1 MSKVRVRFAPS
12 PTGPLH
18 LGGVRTALYDYLF
31 AKNQGGEFILRI
43 EDTDTARYVEGAE
56 DYIMEALEWCG
67 IIPDESPKHGGKF
80 APYRQSERRDIYD
93 KHLAEILKT
102 DYAYLAF
109 DTPEELDEI
118 RKEYEQKGDVFAYN
132 YITRNRLKNSLTL
145 TKEEVERLLAENV
158 PYVVRFKMPIDRI
171 LNLEDII
178 RGKSSV
184 NTNTL
189 DDKVLVKND
198 GMPTYHFA
206 NIIDDH
212 EMEIT
217 HVIRGEEWLP
227 SLGLHYLLYE
237 AMGWERPQFAHLSLI
252 LKPEGKGKLSKRDGD
267 KFGFPVFPLNF
278 KDPETGNISK
288 GYREEGYLPNAFIN
302 MVALLGWSPANDR
315 EILTLEE
322 MVKEFDLHKVH
333 KAGARFSK
341 EKAEWFNHEYL
352 KQLSDEE
359 TLALFKGVEGIDLS
373 QFSDNK
379 LLKIISL
386 MKERATFIKDIYHDG
401 KFFFEAPVTYD
412 EKASKK
418 AWNDETGILMNDLAD
433 VLQTIENFEA
443 EILRKAIHDFAETK
457 ELGMGKVMMPLRLA
471 LVGELKGPDVPD
483 ILEILGSEESVSR
496 IKNAVNNIN

>member
-31 AKNQGGEFILRI
+31 AKNQGGEFVLRI

-118 RKEYEQKGDVFAYN
+118 RKEYEENGEVFAYN

-145 TKEEVERLLAENV
+145 SKDELERLLAENV

-373 QFSDNK
+373 QFNDEK

-386 MKERATFIKDIYHDG
+386 MKERATFIKDIYRDG

-496 IKNAVNNIN
+496 IKNAVNNIK

>member
-43 EDTDTARYVEGAE
+43 EDTDTARFVEGAE

-93 KHLAEILKT
+93 KHLVELLKT
-102 DYAYLAF
+102 DYAYIAF
-109 DTPEELDEI
+109 DTTEELDEV
-118 RKEYEQKGDVFAYN
+118 RKEFEQNGDVFAYDH
-132 YITRNRLKNSLTL
+132 ISRNRLKNSLTL
-145 TKEEVERLLAENV
+145 AKEEVQKLIDEKV
-158 PYVVRFKMPIDRI
+158 PYVVRFKMPVDRV

-206 NIIDDH
+206 NIVDDH
-212 EMEIT
+212 EMEIS

-237 AMGWERPQFAHLSLI
+237 AMGWERPEFAHLSLI

-278 KDPETGNISK
+278 TDVETRNVSK
-288 GYREEGYLPNAFIN
+288 GFREEGYLPEAFIN

-315 EILTLEE
+315 EVLTLEE
-322 MVKEFDLHKVH
+322 MAAEFDLNKVH
-333 KAGARFSK
+333 KAGARFNK
-341 EKAEWFNHEYL
+341 EKAEWFNSEYL
-352 KQLSDEE
+352 RAKSDEE
-359 TLALFKGVEGIDLS
+359 VRDLLKNADGIDLINC
-373 QFSDNK
+373 SDEK

-386 MKERATFIKDIYHDG
+386 MKERAVFVKDIYNDG
-401 KFFFEAPVTYD
+401 KFFFTSPTEYD
-412 EKASKK
+412 EKAVKK
-418 AWNDETGILMNDLAD
+418 SWNEAAAQVMNEFTLK
-433 VLQTIENFEA
+433 LQDSVFEP
-443 EILRKAIHDFAETK
+443 EILKQDIHDFAESK
-457 ELGMGKVMMPLRLA
+457 GLGMGKVMMPLRLA

-483 ILEILGSEESVSR
+483 IMQILGKEETIAR
-496 IKNAVNNIN
+496 IKNAVNNIQ

>member
-31 AKNQGGEFILRI
+31 AKNHGGEFILRI

-56 DYIMEALEWCG
+56 EYIMEALEWCG
-67 IIPDESPKHGGKF
+67 IVPDESPKHGGKF
-80 APYRQSERRDIYD
+80 APYRQSERRDIYE

-102 DYAYLAF
+102 DYAYIAF
-109 DTPEELDEI
+109 DTPEELDAVRNEF
-118 RKEYEQKGDVFAYN
+118 EANGEVFAYN
-132 YITRNRLKNSLTL
+132 YLTRNRLKNSLTL
-145 TKEEVERLLAENV
+145 SKEEVQRLIDEKV
-158 PYVVRFKMPIDRI
+158 PYVVRFKMPVDRV

-206 NIIDDH
+206 NIVDDH

-288 GYREEGYLPNAFIN
+288 GYREAGYLPEAFIN

-322 MVKEFDLHKVH
+322 MVQEFDLNKVH
-333 KAGARFSK
+333 KAGARFNK
-341 EKAEWFNHEYL
+341 EKAEWFNSEYL
-352 KQLSDEE
+352 RARTDEE
-359 TLALFKGVEGIDLS
+359 VLGLLKNVDEINLANS
-373 QFSDNK
+373 SDAQ

-386 MKERATFIKDIYHDG
+386 MKERATFAKDIYNEG
-401 KFFFEAPVTYD
+401 KFFFEAPTQYE
-412 EKASKK
+412 EKAVKK
-418 AWNDETGILMNDLAD
+418 AWNEAAAEVMNAFSLKLESADFETDDLKQ
-433 VLQTIENFEA
+433 L
-443 EILRKAIHDFAETK
+443 IHDFAESK
-457 ELGMGKVMMPLRLA
+457 GLGMGKVMMPLRLC

-483 ILEILGSEESVSR
+483 IMQILGKEETIAR
-496 IKNAVNNIN
+496 IKNAVNNIL

>member
-43 EDTDTARYVEGAE
+43 EDTDTARFVEGAE
-56 DYIMEALEWCG
+56 EYIMEALEWCG

-93 KHLAEILKT
+93 RHLAELLKT
-102 DYAYLAF
+102 DYAYIAF

-118 RKEYEQKGDVFAYN
+118 RNEFEKNGEVFAYN
-132 YITRNRLKNSLTL
+132 YVTRNRLKNSLTL
-145 TKEEVERLLAENV
+145 SKEEVQKLVDEKV
-158 PYVVRFKMPIDRI
+158 PYVVRFKMPVDRV

-206 NIIDDH
+206 NIVDDH
-212 EMEIT
+212 EMEIS

-237 AMGWERPQFAHLSLI
+237 AMGWEKPEFAHLSLI

-278 KDPETGNISK
+278 TDAETGVVSK
-288 GYREEGYLPNAFIN
+288 GYREEGYLPDAFIN

-315 EILTLEE
+315 EVLTLEE
-322 MVKEFDLHKVH
+322 MVAEFDLNKVH
-333 KAGARFSK
+333 KAGARFNK
-341 EKAEWFNHEYL
+341 EKAEWFNSEYL
-352 KQLSDEE
+352 RSKTDEE
-359 TLALFKGVEGIDLS
+359 VLALLKNVEGLNLANS
-373 QFSDNK
+373 SDAH
-379 LLKIISL
+379 LLQIISL
-386 MKERATFIKDIYHDG
+386 MKERAVFVRDIYNDG
-401 KFFFEAPVTYD
+401 KFFFEAPTQYD
-412 EKASKK
+412 EKAVKK
-418 AWNDETGILMNDLAD
+418 SWNEAAVEVMNEFSLK
-433 VLQTIENFEA
+433 LQDSVFESVA
-443 EILRKAIHDFAETK
+443 LKQDIHDFAETK
-457 ELGMGKVMMPLRLA
+457 SLGMGKVMMPLRLA

-483 ILEILGSEESVSR
+483 IMQILGKEETIAR
-496 IKNAVNNIN
+496 IKNAVNNIQ

>member
-43 EDTDTARYVEGAE
+43 EDTDTARFVEGAE

-93 KHLAEILKT
+93 MHLIELLKT
-102 DYAYLAF
+102 DYAYIAF
-109 DTPEELDEI
+109 DTTEELDEV
-118 RKEYEQKGDVFAYN
+118 RKEFEQNGEVFAYDH
-132 YITRNRLKNSLTL
+132 ISRNRLKNSLTL
-145 TKEEVERLLAENV
+145 SKEEVQKLVDEKV
-158 PYVVRFKMPIDRI
+158 PFVVRFKMPVDRV

-206 NIIDDH
+206 NIVDDH
-212 EMEIT
+212 EMEIS

-237 AMGWERPQFAHLSLI
+237 AMGWERPKFAHLSLI

-278 KDPETGNISK
+278 TDVETGNISK
-288 GYREEGYLPNAFIN
+288 GFREEGYLPEAFIN

-322 MVKEFDLHKVH
+322 MAAEFDLNKVH
-333 KAGARFSK
+333 KAGARFNK
-341 EKAEWFNHEYL
+341 EKAEWFNSEYL
-352 KQLSDEE
+352 RAKSDEE
-359 TLALFKGVEGIDLS
+359 VRDLLKNADGIDLINC
-373 QFSDNK
+373 SDEK

-386 MKERATFIKDIYHDG
+386 MKERAVFVKDIYNDG
-401 KFFFEAPVTYD
+401 KFFFTSPTEYD
-412 EKASKK
+412 EKAVKK
-418 AWNDETGILMNDLAD
+418 SWNEAAAQVMNEFTLK
-433 VLQTIENFEA
+433 LQDSVFEP
-443 EILRKAIHDFAETK
+443 EILKQDIHDFAESK
-457 ELGMGKVMMPLRLA
+457 GLGMGKVMMPLRLA

-483 ILEILGSEESVSR
+483 IMQILGKEETIAR
-496 IKNAVNNIN
+496 IKNAVNNIQ

>member
-31 AKNQGGEFILRI
+31 AKNQGGEFVLRI

-118 RKEYEQKGDVFAYN
+118 RKEYEENGEVFAYN

-145 TKEEVERLLAENV
+145 SKDEVERLLAENV

-278 KDPETGNISK
+278 RDPETGVVSK
-288 GYREEGYLPNAFIN
+288 GYREEGYLPEAFIN

-315 EILTLEE
+315 EIISLEE
-322 MVKEFDLHKVH
+322 MTKEFDLHKVH

-352 KQLSDEE
+352 KLTSEQE
-359 TLALFKGVEGIDLS
+359 ALVLLKKVEDIDLS
-373 QFSDNK
+373 HLGDDQ

-386 MKERATFIKDIYHDG
+386 MKERATFIKDIYTDG
-401 KFFFEAPVTYD
+401 KFFFEAPLSYD
-412 EKASKK
+412 EKAVKK
-418 AWNDETGILMNDLAD
+418 AWNEQTSSLMNDFAEALHG
-433 VLQTIENFEA
+433 TEIFEA
-443 EILRKAIHDFAETK
+443 ENLRHIIHDFAETRG
-457 ELGMGKVMMPLRLA
+457 LGMGKVMMPLRLA

-483 ILEILGSEESVSR
+483 ILQVLGKEESVGR
-496 IKNAVNNIN
+496 IKNAVNNIS

>member
-31 AKNQGGEFILRI
+31 AKNQGGEFVLRI

-109 DTPEELDEI
+109 DTPEELDQI
-118 RKEYEQKGDVFAYN
+118 RKEYEQKGDIFAYN

-145 TKEEVERLLAENV
+145 SKDELERLLAENV

-206 NIIDDH
+206 NIVDDH

-373 QFSDNK
+373 QFNDEK

-386 MKERATFIKDIYHDG
+386 MKERATFIKDIYRDG

-418 AWNDETGILMNDLAD
+418 AWNDEAGILMNDLAD

>member
-1 MSKVRVRFAPS
+1 
-12 PTGPLH
+12 
-18 LGGVRTALYDYLF
+18 
-31 AKNQGGEFILRI
+31 
-43 EDTDTARYVEGAE
+43 
-56 DYIMEALEWCG
+56 
-67 IIPDESPKHGGKF
+67 
-80 APYRQSERRDIYD
+80 
-93 KHLAEILKT
+93 
-102 DYAYLAF
+102 
-109 DTPEELDEI
+109 
-118 RKEYEQKGDVFAYN
+118 
-132 YITRNRLKNSLTL
+132 
-145 TKEEVERLLAENV
+145 
-158 PYVVRFKMPIDRI
+158 
-171 LNLEDII
+171 
-178 RGKSSV
+178 
-184 NTNTL
+184 
-189 DDKVLVKND
+189 
-198 GMPTYHFA
+198 MPTYHFA
-206 NIIDDH
+206 NIVDDH

-217 HVIRGEEWLP
+217 HVIRVEEWLT

-373 QFSDNK
+373 QFNDEK

-386 MKERATFIKDIYHDG
+386 MKERATFIKDIYRDG
-401 KFFFEAPVTYD
+401 KFFFETPVTYD